1 MAIWVVRAQKRSL
14 SQLPTWN
21 CRLICT
27 VQHIIAEGQDS
38 DDDAS
43 SSITPFESEVQLY
56 LTEPNL
62 PLFNVC
68 PDLIDPEKDT
78 KTRNDPLLYWRENAS
93 RKPMLASL
101 TRKYLSALPGS
112 VASKRL
118 FSTAADIADEKRNR
132 LAAEKVE
139 MLLFLKKNLQL
150 LNFDY

>member
-1 MAIWVVRAQKRSL
+1 M
-14 SQLPTWN
+14 
-21 CRLICT
+21 
-27 VQHIIAEGQDS
+27 
-38 DDDAS
+38 
-43 SSITPFESEVQLY
+43 QLY
-56 LTEPNL
+56 ITEPNL

-101 TRKYLSALPGS
+101 ARKYLSAPSGS
-112 VASKRL
+112 VALERL

-132 LAAEKVE
+132 LATEKVE

-150 LNFDY
+150 LNFDSINYPCCKYFFVNICNPTLHLIELIHCL